1 MGIKKKSKVSA
12 EFNMSSLTDIIFL
25 LLIFFMLTSSLVIP
39 NALNLKLPGKSRQ
52 KPYVS
57 NTPTNVSI
65 SKGGTYYINGR
76 KVSLGSLEKAVAK
89 VSKAGAKPSIT
100 VTPNPDAPNQHVVA
114 VLDMAFRYRVET
126 VMLDP

>member
-1 MGIKKKSKVSA
+1 
-12 EFNMSSLTDIIFL
+12 MSSLTDIIFL
-25 LLIFFMLTSSLVIP
+25 LLIFFMLTSSMVIP

-57 NTPTNVSI
+57 NTPTNVSV

-76 KVSLGSLEKAVAK
+76 KVSLSSLDKALKKLSKTGSK
-89 VSKAGAKPSIT
+89 VSIT
-100 VTPNPDAPNQHVVA
+100 ITPNPDAAYEKVVA
-114 VLDMAFRYRVET
+114 ILDIAFRYGVET

>member
-1 MGIKKKSKVSA
+1 
-12 EFNMSSLTDIIFL
+12 
-25 LLIFFMLTSSLVIP
+25 MLTSSLVIP

-65 SKGGTYYINGR
+65 SKAGTYYINGR
-76 KVSLGSLEKAVAK
+76 KVSLSSLDKAVNKLSKTGGK
-89 VSKAGAKPSIT
+89 VSIT
-100 VTPNPDAPNQHVVA
+100 VTPNPDAPNEKVVA
-114 VLDMAFRYRVET
+114 ILDMAFRYGVET

>member
-1 MGIKKKSKVSA
+1 M
-12 EFNMSSLTDIIFL
+12 
-25 LLIFFMLTSSLVIP
+25 VIP

-57 NTPTNVSI
+57 NTPTNVSV

-76 KVSLGSLEKAVAK
+76 KVSLSSLDKALKKLSTTGKK
-89 VSKAGAKPSIT
+89 VSIT
-100 VTPNPDAPNQHVVA
+100 ITPNPNCAYEKVVA
-114 VLDMAFRYRVET
+114 ILDIAFRYGVET